1 LLDSLDRRGRLSY
14 VIIVAE
20 EVLQNDFEA
29 TDFVKEQDRDL
40 GFGSVVAEASRQR
53 FLNRDGSFNV
63 QRSGLTVVRSLNLYH
78 YLLSMSWS
86 AFLGL
91 VLLLFFVSNLIFGTV
106 YAVLGPA
113 ALIDTSGAPF
123 ASLFVTGFFFSV
135 QTFATIGYGTIH
147 PVGIVPNLVVTV
159 ESYYSLLANALV
171 TGLVFARFARPTA
184 KIVLST
190 VAVIAPYK
198 DITAFMFRIVNG
210 RNNQLIEV
218 KAQVIAA
225 RIKNGDDKIARKF
238 DVLDLERKSVTFF
251 PLTWTIVHPIDE
263 NSPLFGLSERDLQNS
278 DAEFLILL
286 TATDETFATTVHQR
300 SSYKPS
306 EVRYGYKF
314 VSIYNEMKT
323 GEPISIDIRK
333 LSEVEKVWQMHAGK
347 EER

>member
-1 LLDSLDRRGRLSY
+1 
-14 VIIVAE
+14 VAE